1 MVGGVDLDEI
11 DITVELEGDRIR
23 VVTGPA
29 PVFEYVMTSIVAVG
43 EALGYDKPM
52 PIYCTE
58 EFRQWVLQN
67 EVGGVGFE
75 RALGADLWELDLA
88 ATPNDLFSPKG
99 GMLWCNDNGKAL
111 LEASTFHCHF
121 MKAPG

>member
-1 MVGGVDLDEI
+1 MVGGVDLDEM

-23 VVTGPA
+23 VVTGPD
-29 PVFEYVMTSIVAVG
+29 PVFESVMTSIVAVG

-75 RALGADLWELDLA
+75 RTGRRLVGTRSRGDPE
-88 ATPNDLFSPKG
+88 
-99 GMLWCNDNGKAL
+99 
-111 LEASTFHCHF
+111 
-121 MKAPG
+121 